1 MRRQMSVAQ
10 YRAMDVSIFAILLM
24 VFETVVTKAATV
36 WFPQEPYT
44 VSVTAAITAIV
55 LMRWGPWAAL
65 HACLG
70 GVVYALVAGGRPVQF
85 LIYGAGNLLALA
97 ALALKK
103 PLGGDEAIR
112 GSAQKTL
119 VFGLAVILL
128 MQAGRALCAVLTGS
142 ALSAALGFFT
152 TDVVSVLF
160 TLVIVWFV
168 RRLDG
173 VFENQMHYLRRVQA
187 EREREKG
194 GYR

>member
-10 YRAMDVSIFAILLM
+10 YRAMDLSIFAIMLM
-24 VFETVVTKAATV
+24 VFETVATTAATV
-36 WFPQEPYT
+36 WFPGEPYT
-44 VSVTAAITAIV
+44 VSVTAAVTAIV

-70 GVVYALVAGGRPVQF
+70 GVVYVLVAGGGPRQF
-85 LIYGAGNLLALA
+85 LIYGAGNLLTL
-97 ALALKK
+97 LALPVKK
-103 PLGGDEAIR
+103 AMGGDEAVCR
-112 GSAQKTL
+112 SSLKAVG
-119 VFGLAVILL
+119 FGLAVILL
-128 MQAGRALCAVLTGS
+128 MQAGRAVCGMLLGLGLQG
-142 ALSAALGFFT
+142 ALIFFT
-152 TDVVSVLF
+152 SDVVSALF
-160 TLVIVWFV
+160 TLVVMWIV